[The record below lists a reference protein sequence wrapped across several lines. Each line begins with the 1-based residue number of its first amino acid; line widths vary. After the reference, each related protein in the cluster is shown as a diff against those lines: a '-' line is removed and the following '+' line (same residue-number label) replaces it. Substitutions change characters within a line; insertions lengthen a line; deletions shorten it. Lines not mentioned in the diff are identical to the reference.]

1 LKSERIGRVRVFADG
16 SKCDI
21 LPRRDALWAE
31 SQLGAG
37 LDGGSI
43 RLWMRWG
50 SESKVAHGRL
60 SISNV
65 LEQIGLRCFVVGEGL
80 MQFLLPKKLDGVR
93 MMIHLMEA

>member
-1 LKSERIGRVRVFADG
+1 
-16 SKCDI
+16 
-21 LPRRDALWAE
+21 
-31 SQLGAG
+31 
-37 LDGGSI
+37 
-43 RLWMRWG
+43 MRWG